1 MTSPTP
7 APPHHALYYPFH
19 LCHERTLAR
28 LLDEYRTVHFRDY
41 MALQLTPMSGTTA
54 CQDRMGQYHPALVET
69 GRIVQGYPVSGPLD
83 AETVRAVDR
92 DLADRT
98 WRDIFHRGLKHDRR
112 FQRGLFDLSHSFA
125 IGGSTVPGPAA
136 LLRLLDRKRM
146 TQVCSVKQARAL
158 SGRRLTGEDGYE
170 FEYALA
176 LVQTSAALVYTINL
190 CRQHGLDAVTDSN
203 IHFKLL
209 ARTLARDGISLENRL
224 VLRDGY

>member
-1 MTSPTP
+1 
-7 APPHHALYYPFH
+7 
-19 LCHERTLAR
+19 
-28 LLDEYRTVHFRDY
+28 
-41 MALQLTPMSGTTA
+41 
-54 CQDRMGQYHPALVET
+54 
-69 GRIVQGYPVSGPLD
+69 
-83 AETVRAVDR
+83 
-92 DLADRT
+92 
-98 WRDIFHRGLKHDRR
+98 
-112 FQRGLFDLSHSFA
+112 
-125 IGGSTVPGPAA
+125 
-136 LLRLLDRKRM
+136 M